1 MAEIILEVSDE
12 VAEKFNKIVKCTE
25 CSMVGEEMP
34 YNVNELHAERQAI
47 RDEINLLEYTL

>member
-1 MAEIILEVSDE
+1 ML
-12 VAEKFNKIVKCTE
+12 NLQLKCTE

-34 YNVNELHAERQAI
+34 YDVNELHAERQAI